1 MDGAE
6 VDVGSKEVPSISC
19 YILHALLMLSSSTG
33 LLPTLNQVD
42 RDHVGPSDNVRC
54 GVSVLMDLAVIWSF
68 ISHTDSP
75 QTSVELLLSVSL
87 HTVIFALRPTDIFR
101 SALGLRLGSLVGERV
116 QPDLDETA
124 NERVGA
130 LRIQSL
136 LHLAG
141 MVSRDH
147 HHLTCIGSGTCIIS
161 LCAHGVLTRDA
172 RGKFG
177 SRRLRVG
184 ESLTS

>member
-1 MDGAE
+1 MRHGSCCDLELHISRRLTANFCGAAVVSE
-6 VDVGSKEVPSISC
+6 
-19 YILHALLMLSSSTG
+19 SSY
-33 LLPTLNQVD
+33 
-42 RDHVGPSDNVRC
+42 R
-54 GVSVLMDLAVIWSF
+54 F
-68 ISHTDSP
+68 
-75 QTSVELLLSVSL
+75 
-87 HTVIFALRPTDIFR
+87 FALNSTDIFR
-101 SALGLRLGSLVGERV
+101 STLGVRLGSLVGERV
-116 QPDLDETA
+116 QSDLDETA

-147 HHLTCIGSGTCIIS
+147 HHFTCIGSGTCIIS

>member
-1 MDGAE
+1 MRCECVNGSGCNLELHISYRLTANFCGAA
-6 VDVGSKEVPSISC
+6 VVSK
-19 YILHALLMLSSSTG
+19 SSYRF
-33 LLPTLNQVD
+33 LTL
-42 RDHVGPSDNVRC
+42 RR
-54 GVSVLMDLAVIWSF
+54 
-68 ISHTDSP
+68 
-75 QTSVELLLSVSL
+75 
-87 HTVIFALRPTDIFR
+87 TDILR

-141 MVSRDH
+141 MVSRDDH
-147 HHLTCIGSGTCIIS
+147 HFTCIGSSTCIIS
-161 LCAHGVLTRDA
+161 LRAHGVLTRDA
-172 RGKFG
+172 RGEFG